1 MCGNSTVNNL
11 KPHVMKKKEEKEC
24 LRQQLGSLEEE
35 VSSVQASSLGLWW
48 KPRSSGL
55 KSRWESGQQS
65 QQGRYHADVRL
76 RRGSGS
82 LKDCGIYETW
92 FCFLYFK

>member
-48 KPRSSGL
+48 KAQVKRLKEQVGVRAAEPAGSVSSRRPAEKGL
-55 KSRWESGQQS
+55 RES
-65 QQGRYHADVRL
+65 
-76 RRGSGS
+76 
-82 LKDCGIYETW
+82 
-92 FCFLYFK
+92 